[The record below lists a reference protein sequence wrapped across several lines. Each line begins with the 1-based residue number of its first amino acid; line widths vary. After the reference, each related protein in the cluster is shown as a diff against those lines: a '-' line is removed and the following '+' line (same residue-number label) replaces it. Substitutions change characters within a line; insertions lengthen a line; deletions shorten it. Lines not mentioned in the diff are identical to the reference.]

1 MRHGL
6 YSRYVRIAV
15 NAPRRSP
22 RAAMRRL
29 KYLLFSS
36 CRSREIESSE
46 ERLPVHYLT
55 GVNDLNGLMDLTG
68 HHSRK
73 ERDLRSVKVDEV

>member
-1 MRHGL
+1 MRGL
-6 YSRYVRIAV
+6 
-15 NAPRRSP
+15 
-22 RAAMRRL
+22 
-29 KYLLFSS
+29 KCLLFSS

-55 GVNDLNGLMDLTG
+55 GVNDPNGLMDLIW
-68 HHSRK
+68 HHARK